1 VILRHV
7 HSKDSPLTEL
17 TFDKADLME
26 RVGNNHTLFRN
37 FLETS
42 KNIPEKI
49 NALEKAVQE
58 QDYSECK
65 RLAHSIKGVAS
76 MLSFLA
82 LCKLLETMEQNE
94 NPSSTEMNRLMDD
107 TRKEWERV
115 TVIVNREL
123 ETTMHEEPF
132 DLASATGSKEEL

>member
-1 VILRHV
+1 
-7 HSKDSPLTEL
+7 
-17 TFDKADLME
+17 
-26 RVGNNHTLFRN
+26 
-37 FLETS
+37 
-42 KNIPEKI
+42 
-49 NALEKAVQE
+49 
-58 QDYSECK
+58 
-65 RLAHSIKGVAS
+65 
-76 MLSFLA
+76 
-82 LCKLLETMEQNE
+82 LETMEQNE